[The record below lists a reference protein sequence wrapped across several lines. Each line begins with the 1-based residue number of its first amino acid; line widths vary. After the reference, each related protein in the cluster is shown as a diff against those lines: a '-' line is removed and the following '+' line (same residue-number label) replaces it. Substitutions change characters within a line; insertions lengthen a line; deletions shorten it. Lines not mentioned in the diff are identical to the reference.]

1 MDNQSAIQILKDFDS
16 QVSVKADGAYQ
27 TTVGKMACDL
37 AVAALEKQIPKK
49 IIIKPVKNE
58 KLKNGS
64 YVNYICPICK
74 ILITSGYYY
83 PPCSKNLQQYKF
95 CSNCG
100 QAIDCSD

>member
-49 IIIKPVKNE
+49 IIIKPVKNAVRIYSNTNFAAIADRRLIAVI
-58 KLKNGS
+58 KL
-64 YVNYICPICK
+64 
-74 ILITSGYYY
+74 LT
-83 PPCSKNLQQYKF
+83 
-95 CSNCG
+95 
-100 QAIDCSD
+100 